1 MCVHI
6 RVRAKG
12 WVEKYEYIFPRTS
25 SKYRARAIA
34 RPNRKGKSR
43 SRHELPERFSPPP
56 GLSGLMRSRPT
67 SYVFMWPL
75 IHSLYDPAK
84 VDEEGTCVRT
94 DQRSEVKE
102 RVGGNFT
109 PVKVVTRRWGVVGW
123 EGELW
128 VLR

>member
-1 MCVHI
+1 M
-6 RVRAKG
+6 
-12 WVEKYEYIFPRTS
+12 
-25 SKYRARAIA
+25 
-34 RPNRKGKSR
+34 
-43 SRHELPERFSPPP
+43 
-56 GLSGLMRSRPT
+56 
-67 SYVFMWPL
+67 
-75 IHSLYDPAK
+75 
-84 VDEEGTCVRT
+84 DEEGTCVRT